1 MATASSLSSAPS
13 LPSGPNVAH
22 FFKFTEINFLNWTCQ
37 MRPFFIDHD
46 LFSHI
51 NGSSSAPDPKLPAD
65 TITWESD
72 GPLYLYI
79 PLCNYDG
86 WRPGA
91 ITLFRG

>member
-1 MATASSLSSAPS
+1 MWLTFSSLQRSIFSI
-13 LPSGPNVAH
+13 GRVR
-22 FFKFTEINFLNWTCQ
+22 CV
-37 MRPFFIDHD
+37 PFFFYHD
-46 LFSHI
+46 LFSHV